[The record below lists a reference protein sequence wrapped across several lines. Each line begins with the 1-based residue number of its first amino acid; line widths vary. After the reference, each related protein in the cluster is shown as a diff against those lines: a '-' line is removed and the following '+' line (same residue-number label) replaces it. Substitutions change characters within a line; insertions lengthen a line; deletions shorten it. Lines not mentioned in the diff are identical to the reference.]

1 MDSQLAPV
9 SKDSALIPQYEQIE
23 NSFSTAFRLVDDV
36 VLKNYITRLPELR
49 VIPIDDAQL

>member
-36 VLKNYITRLPELR
+36 VLKNYITRSSGNR
-49 VIPIDDAQL
+49 VI